1 MLGLSECI
9 DMGLAGRYSEF
20 NGATHTVKTR
30 CQQLFDWVAEGW
42 PAVNELEMTDIP
54 WRNVG
59 ERIQRLK
66 ETGILEGIFYVKP
79 TPLYGRDHKIIL
91 IL

>member
-20 NGATHTVKTR
+20 NGAAHTVKTR

-42 PAVNELEMTDIP
+42 PAVNELEI
-54 WRNVG
+54 
-59 ERIQRLK
+59 
-66 ETGILEGIFYVKP
+66 
-79 TPLYGRDHKIIL
+79 
-91 IL
+91 